1 MILHECPWYCGY
13 FLLSPLRRFEV
24 KPEKALEGLVSP
36 GDVVL
41 DAGCAMGFFS
51 LPLARMVGEEGRV
64 ICVDLQERML
74 KTLMK
79 RAGRAGLQNRIE
91 ARRCTAESLGIEDLD
106 SKLDF
111 ALAWAVVHETPDQA
125 AFFTQIHKALKASRR
140 LLVAEPAGHINMEK
154 FASTLETAGKTG
166 FRTLEK
172 SRRKK
177 YHAALLEK

>member
-1 MILHECPWYCGY
+1 MILHVCPWYCGY

-51 LPLARMVGEEGRV
+51 IPMARMVGEDGCV

-74 KTLMK
+74 KTLRKRAK
-79 RAGRAGLQNRIE
+79 RAGLHDRIE
-91 ARRCTAESLGIEDLD
+91 ARRCTAGSLGIEDLD
-106 SKLDF
+106 AKLDF
-111 ALAWAVVHETPDQA
+111 ALAWAVVHETPDPA
-125 AFFTQIHKALKASRR
+125 AFFAQIHRALKTSRR
-140 LLVAEPAGHINMEK
+140 LLVAEPAGHINLQK
-154 FASTLETAGKTG
+154 FESTLETARKTG

-172 SRRKK
+172 SPQKK
-177 YHAALLEK
+177 YHVAVLEK